1 MGKGYRCSPFLKA
14 HLKICLLM
22 AVIILENSSPVAS
35 ETERAERASTD
46 LRGLGKAHDRQK
58 CFPTLISPFCQITPC
73 VDMRVARWLWEVFSQ
88 NNVYS
93 ILGAELRKKTSVTI
107 KEFSLGIHRNFCF
120 LKKKKWHLCFFFQ
133 IINVIMAHRKLHKL
147 QKSSMKNVKNII
159 ISLSKD
165 SHY

>member
-1 MGKGYRCSPFLKA
+1 MLSPGILPKPSKNMGKGYRCSPFLKA

-73 VDMRVARWLWEVFSQ
+73 VDMRGARWLWEVFSQ

-93 ILGAELRKKTSVTI
+93 ILGAELRKKCHHRRPLPGTIIKAGSVAQKDTRLQTQDSFPKGLPIRRI
-107 KEFSLGIHRNFCF
+107 KAFR
-120 LKKKKWHLCFFFQ
+120 
-133 IINVIMAHRKLHKL
+133 
-147 QKSSMKNVKNII
+147 
-159 ISLSKD
+159 
-165 SHY
+165 